1 MNKIAEETKTS
12 LGGPLALVSKM
23 NEKELNEKSDYD
35 REEGFVMNFDDESI
49 EFYSNSHVK
58 KFFKK
63 PLNSKIK
70 TSEIKGSFINKTAN
84 DAKKKEEKKDS
95 KPVEGKIE
103 KKLKGD
109 AGVDCHYCNGANHLA
124 NDCMLM
130 KKDETVSY
138 THLRAHET

>member
-1 MNKIAEETKTS
+1 MNGIAEEMKTS
-12 LGGPLALVSKM
+12 FGGALALVSKM

-84 DAKKKEEKKDS
+84 DAKKKEEKKDA
-95 KPVEGKIE
+95 KPVEGKI
-103 KKLKGD
+103 
-109 AGVDCHYCNGANHLA
+109 
-124 NDCMLM
+124 
-130 KKDETVSY
+130 
-138 THLRAHET
+138 